1 MIFTAVDLSYLQRV
15 ALAVLL
21 PVQRIAHHPLELQN
35 ACAGSEGIH
44 TDTLLMQT
52 GTEKLGALRV
62 FLLSNNKIAA
72 WSEVERLGGLT
83 ALEELLLVG
92 NPLYNEFKDKGETQQ
107 YRIEVCFC
115 CSSP

>member
-1 MIFTAVDLSYLQRV
+1 VTLPLVFASTSNIQQSTLQTVIHSLYLGNDKSLTV
-15 ALAVLL
+15 
-21 PVQRIAHHPLELQN
+21 
-35 ACAGSEGIH
+35 
-44 TDTLLMQT
+44 QT

-62 FLLSNNKIAA
+62 FLLSNNKITA

-107 YRIEVCFC
+107 YRIEVCASITFPAASL
-115 CSSP
+115 CSLAAASILL

>member
-1 MIFTAVDLSYLQRV
+1 MPVPAVKAYTLT
-15 ALAVLL
+15 
-21 PVQRIAHHPLELQN
+21 H
-35 ACAGSEGIH
+35 
-44 TDTLLMQT
+44 TLLMQT

-115 CSSP
+115 CFSPQH

>member
-1 MIFTAVDLSYLQRV
+1 MNL
-15 ALAVLL
+15 
-21 PVQRIAHHPLELQN
+21 
-35 ACAGSEGIH
+35 
-44 TDTLLMQT
+44 QT

-72 WSEVERLGGLT
+72 WIEVERLGGLL

-107 YRIEVCFC
+107 YRIEVCSLLCFRHWQWVFYNK
-115 CSSP
+115 

>member
-1 MIFTAVDLSYLQRV
+1 MKAYTLT
-15 ALAVLL
+15 
-21 PVQRIAHHPLELQN
+21 H
-35 ACAGSEGIH
+35 
-44 TDTLLMQT
+44 TLLMQT